1 MPKNNA
7 SSGCAKTIYT
17 SGCADD
23 SVQRSQSVSWQICYW
38 PRGLKH
44 YEQSTTIDHG
54 HHLKTQAGLT
64 CFQPNRPSLTESPA
78 VTAPIRIVRGKEL
91 ALTELKRLSQ
101 RTGNFSQDDAQERV
115 NSILCSVRERGDQAI
130 LDFTERFDGY
140 RPEALAVPEASLEA
154 AWTTLPQ
161 DLRDALELAHRR
173 ITDFHQRQ
181 RPADIAVTG
190 PHGEQLGRRWRP
202 VARAGLYVPGG
213 RAAYPS
219 TVLMNAV
226 PARVAGVKELMIC
239 SPGRRDGTVN
249 PAVLAAAHLA
259 GIKTV
264 FAIGGAQA
272 IAAMAYGS
280 ESVPSVD
287 VISGPGNL
295 YVTLAKQAV
304 YGLVGIDS
312 LAGPSE
318 VLVIADHSAKTDQ
331 VAADLLAQAEH
342 DPMAAAVLITTDPS
356 LGDKIV
362 DELSHQL
369 VNHPRREICEASLRD
384 WGLVVI
390 CDDLETCALL
400 SDSFAPEHLELLV
413 ERPEPLADRIQ
424 NAGAIFLGPWSP
436 EAVGDYLAG
445 PNHTLPTCGA
455 ARFSGA
461 LSVET
466 FMRHTSLIGFNRAA
480 LEATG
485 SAVQELASSEG
496 LHSHAESVRRRLS

>member
-1 MPKNNA
+1 M
-7 SSGCAKTIYT
+7 
-17 SGCADD
+17 
-23 SVQRSQSVSWQICYW
+23 SQ
-38 PRGLKH
+38 
-44 YEQSTTIDHG
+44 
-54 HHLKTQAGLT
+54 
-64 CFQPNRPSLTESPA
+64 PA
-78 VTAPIRIVRGKEL
+78 VAPLRIVRDL
-91 ALTELKRLSQ
+91 DRAQTELKRLSS
-101 RTGNFSQDDAQERV
+101 RTTQTQQGEARERV
-115 NSILCSVRERGDQAI
+115 EAILTAVRDRGDAAI
-130 LDFTERFDGY
+130 AEFTERFDGF
-140 RPEALAVPEASLEA
+140 RPEPMAVSPEALEQ
-154 AWTTLPQ
+154 AWTSLPTN
-161 DLRDALELAHRR
+161 LRDALELAHRR

-181 RPADIAVTG
+181 RPTDLAVTG

-202 VARAGLYVPGG
+202 VERAGLYVPGG

-226 PARVAGVKELMIC
+226 PARVAGVKDVVIC
-239 SPGRRDGTVN
+239 SPAGRDGAVN
-249 PAVLAAAHLA
+249 PVVLAAAHLA
-259 GIKTV
+259 GVKTV
-264 FAIGGAQA
+264 FRLGGAQA
-272 IAAMAYGS
+272 VAAMAYGS
-280 ESVPSVD
+280 ESVPKVD

-304 YGLVGIDS
+304 YGQVAIDS

-318 VLVIADHSAKTDQ
+318 VLVIADHSAKPDQ

-342 DPMAAAVLITTDPS
+342 DPLAAAVLITTDPA
-356 LGDKIV
+356 LADGINAAV
-362 DELSHQL
+362 AEQL
-369 VNHPRREICEASLRD
+369 ADHPRQEICEAALRD
-384 WGLVVI
+384 WGLVVV
-390 CDDLETCALL
+390 CDDLESCARL

-485 SAVQELASSEG
+485 SAVQELATSEG

>member
-1 MPKNNA
+1 M
-7 SSGCAKTIYT
+7 
-17 SGCADD
+17 
-23 SVQRSQSVSWQICYW
+23 SQ
-38 PRGLKH
+38 
-44 YEQSTTIDHG
+44 
-54 HHLKTQAGLT
+54 
-64 CFQPNRPSLTESPA
+64 PA
-78 VTAPIRIVRGKEL
+78 VAPLRIVRDPEQ
-91 ALTELKRLSQ
+91 AQTELQRLSS
-101 RTGNFSQDDAQERV
+101 RTAQSQQSEARERV
-115 NSILCSVRERGDQAI
+115 DAILAAVRDRGDAAI
-130 LDFTERFDGY
+130 ADFTERFDGF
-140 RPEALAVPEASLEA
+140 RPVPMAVPQTALEQ
-154 AWTTLPQ
+154 AWITLPTN
-161 DLRDALELAHRR
+161 LRDALELAHRR

-181 RPADIAVTG
+181 RPTDLAVTG

-202 VARAGLYVPGG
+202 VQRAGLYVPGG

-226 PARVAGVKELMIC
+226 PARVAGVKELVIC
-239 SPGRRDGTVN
+239 SPAGRDGEVN
-249 PAVLAAAHLA
+249 PVVLAAAHLA
-259 GIKTV
+259 GVKTV
-264 FAIGGAQA
+264 FRLGGAQA

-280 ESVPSVD
+280 ESVPKVD

-304 YGLVGIDS
+304 YGQVAIDS

-318 VLVIADHSAKTDQ
+318 VLVIADHSAQPDQ

-342 DPMAAAVLITTDPS
+342 DPLAAAVLITTDHA
-356 LGDKIV
+356 LADGINAAV
-362 DELSHQL
+362 AEQL
-369 VNHPRREICEASLRD
+369 TNHPRREICEAALRD
-384 WGLVVI
+384 WGLVVV
-390 CDDLETCALL
+390 CDDLESCARL

-485 SAVQELASSEG
+485 SAVQELATSEG

>member
-1 MPKNNA
+1 M
-7 SSGCAKTIYT
+7 
-17 SGCADD
+17 
-23 SVQRSQSVSWQICYW
+23 SQ
-38 PRGLKH
+38 
-44 YEQSTTIDHG
+44 
-54 HHLKTQAGLT
+54 
-64 CFQPNRPSLTESPA
+64 PA
-78 VTAPIRIVRGKEL
+78 VAPLRIVRDL
-91 ALTELKRLSQ
+91 DQAQTELKRLSS
-101 RTGNFSQDDAQERV
+101 RTTQTQQGEARERV
-115 NSILCSVRERGDQAI
+115 EAILTAVRDRGDAAI
-130 LDFTERFDGY
+130 ADFTERFDGF
-140 RPEALAVPEASLEA
+140 RPEPMAVSPEALEQ
-154 AWTTLPQ
+154 AWTSLPTN
-161 DLRDALELAHRR
+161 LRDALELAHRR

-181 RPADIAVTG
+181 RPADLAVTG

-202 VARAGLYVPGG
+202 VERAGLYVPGG

-226 PARVAGVKELMIC
+226 PARVAGVKDVVIC
-239 SPGRRDGTVN
+239 SPAGRDGAVN
-249 PAVLAAAHLA
+249 PVVLAAAHLA
-259 GIKTV
+259 GVKTV
-264 FAIGGAQA
+264 FRLGGAQA
-272 IAAMAYGS
+272 VAAMAYGS
-280 ESVPSVD
+280 ESVPKVD

-304 YGLVGIDS
+304 YGQVAIDS

-318 VLVIADHSAKTDQ
+318 VLVIADHSAKPDQ

-342 DPMAAAVLITTDPS
+342 DPLAAAVLITTDPA
-356 LGDKIV
+356 LADGINAAV
-362 DELSHQL
+362 AEQL
-369 VNHPRREICEASLRD
+369 ADHPRQEICEAALRD
-384 WGLVVI
+384 WGLVVV
-390 CDDLETCALL
+390 CDDLESCARL

-485 SAVQELASSEG
+485 SAVQELATSEG

>member
-1 MPKNNA
+1 M
-7 SSGCAKTIYT
+7 
-17 SGCADD
+17 
-23 SVQRSQSVSWQICYW
+23 SQ
-38 PRGLKH
+38 
-44 YEQSTTIDHG
+44 
-54 HHLKTQAGLT
+54 
-64 CFQPNRPSLTESPA
+64 PA
-78 VTAPIRIVRGKEL
+78 VAPLRIVRDLKQ
-91 ALTELKRLSQ
+91 AQTELQRLSS
-101 RTGNFSQDDAQERV
+101 RTTQSQQGEARGRV
-115 NSILCSVRERGDQAI
+115 ETILAAVRDRGDAAI
-130 LDFTERFDGY
+130 ADFTERFDGF
-140 RPEALAVPEASLEA
+140 RPEPMAVSTEALEQ
-154 AWTTLPQ
+154 AWTSLPTN
-161 DLRDALELAHRR
+161 LRDALELAHRR

-181 RPADIAVTG
+181 RPADLAVTG

-202 VARAGLYVPGG
+202 VERAGLYVPGG

-226 PARVAGVKELMIC
+226 PARVAGVKDVVIC
-239 SPGRRDGTVN
+239 SPAGRDGAVN
-249 PAVLAAAHLA
+249 PVVLAAAHLA
-259 GIKTV
+259 GVKTV
-264 FAIGGAQA
+264 FRLGGAQA
-272 IAAMAYGS
+272 VAAMAYGS
-280 ESVPSVD
+280 ESVPKVD

-304 YGLVGIDS
+304 YGQVAIDS

-318 VLVIADHSAKTDQ
+318 VLVIADHSAKPDQ

-342 DPMAAAVLITTDPS
+342 DPLAAAVLITTDPA
-356 LGDKIV
+356 LADGINAAV
-362 DELSHQL
+362 AEQL
-369 VNHPRREICEASLRD
+369 ADHPRQEICEAALRD
-384 WGLVVI
+384 WGLVVV
-390 CDDLETCALL
+390 CDDLESCARL

-485 SAVQELASSEG
+485 SAVQELATSEG